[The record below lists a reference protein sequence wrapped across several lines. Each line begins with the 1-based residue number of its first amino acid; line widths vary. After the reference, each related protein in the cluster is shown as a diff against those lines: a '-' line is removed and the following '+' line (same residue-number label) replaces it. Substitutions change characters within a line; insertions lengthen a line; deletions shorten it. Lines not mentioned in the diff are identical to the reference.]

1 MREQI
6 IVQVTDCHL
15 QQHPGDTFKGSNP
28 EQRLQ
33 AVLADIRAQSWQA
46 DALLLTGDVVHHGY
60 PEAYQ
65 RLVTLTADIAP
76 EVRWLPG
83 NHDDAALM
91 RRYSSLAEKIL
102 NVGSW
107 RILLLDST
115 SEPDGRGSGALAAEE
130 LAWLN
135 TQLQDE
141 STYCL
146 VALHHHF
153 FDVASQWQNEIM
165 LTNAPQFT
173 ACLQTSTAVKAVIC
187 GHLHQANQ
195 FSVAGIPVFATP
207 ATAPQFV
214 MAVASAEVETDPLL
228 SQPGY
233 RILYLRADGALR
245 TEVRR
250 VTMDLAS

>member
-15 QQHPGDTFKGSNP
+15 QQHPNDTFKGVNP
-28 EQRLQ
+28 EQRLH
-33 AVLADIRAQSWQA
+33 AVLDDIRAQQWQA
-46 DALLLTGDVVHHGY
+46 DALLLTGDLVHHGY

-65 RLVTLTADIAP
+65 RMVALTADIAP
-76 EVRWLPG
+76 EIRWLPG

-91 RRYSSLAEKIL
+91 RRYTALAEKVL
-102 NVGSW
+102 HVGAW
-107 RILLLDST
+107 RILMLDST
-115 SEPDGRGSGALAAEE
+115 SEPDGRGSGALAADE

-135 TQLQDE
+135 TQLQDD
-141 STYCL
+141 SSPCL

-165 LTNAPQFT
+165 LINAPQFS
-173 ACLQTSTAVKAVIC
+173 ACLQTSTAVKAVVC

-195 FSVAGIPVFATP
+195 FMVAGIPVFATP

-214 MAVASAEVETDPLL
+214 IAVASAQIETDPLL

-233 RILYLRADGALR
+233 RIIYLQTDGTLR

-250 VTMDLAS
+250 VAMDLAS